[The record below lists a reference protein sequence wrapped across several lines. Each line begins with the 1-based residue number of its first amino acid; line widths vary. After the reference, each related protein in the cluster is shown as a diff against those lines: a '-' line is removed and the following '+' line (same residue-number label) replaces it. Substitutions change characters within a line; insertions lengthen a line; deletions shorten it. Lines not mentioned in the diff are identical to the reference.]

1 MDTIAEN
8 QPPVKQ
14 SELPTPTTGPNMD
27 ILAELDHLAD
37 LRDQQALLDLKRNEL
52 RDVVLA
58 PIAQQLADIDAEL
71 APAFDAISTA
81 LHDAEMKVKA
91 FTLDAGS
98 SIKGTR
104 LIPSTPRAELA
115 GIRSVW
121 TVTPWHIPRLPPVGR

>member
-1 MDTIAEN
+1 MNSLPEN

-37 LRDQQALLDLKRNEL
+37 LRDQQTLLDLKRNEL

-91 FTLDAGS
+91 FTLDAGAAS
-98 SIKGTR
+98 R
-104 LIPSTPRAELA
+104 VLA
-115 GIRSVW
+115 
-121 TVTPWHIPRLPPVGR
+121 

>member
-58 PIAQQLADIDAEL
+58 PIAQQLADIDAE
-71 APAFDAISTA
+71 TG
-81 LHDAEMKVKA
+81 
-91 FTLDAGS
+91 AGLRRHQH
-98 SIKGTR
+98 G
-104 LIPSTPRAELA
+104 TPRCGDESQ
-115 GIRSVW
+115 GVHPGRRQQHQGYS
-121 TVTPWHIPRLPPVGR
+121 PDDRLRQGQN